1 MPKQDTSQHRSRYH
15 TEEQGLLRALSK
27 SKQSALLT
35 LADHMAMMCTSIKQE
50 APSRSPF

>member
-27 SKQSALLT
+27 SKQSAVLT
-35 LADHMAMMCTSIKQE
+35 LADHMAMKCTSIK
-50 APSRSPF
+50 